1 MGERK
6 VQHEHHHIHK
16 HRHPGSLINT
26 AESTYKRTTT
36 LPRSSKNKQQTKKKK
51 RKPETLIE

>member
-6 VQHEHHHIHK
+6 VQHEHHNIHK

-36 LPRSSKNKQQTKKKK
+36 LPN
-51 RKPETLIE
+51 II